1 MLTYVRKANKVILFQ
16 FTTLTTC
23 LKLLQFYNVRLSPAR
38 ARVIR
43 DVNSPLK
50 CVGLHTLCC
59 NFALLGVE
67 FLSPFKGQEQCFTQL
82 H

>member
-1 MLTYVRKANKVILFQ
+1 MLTYFRKSNKVVLFQ
-16 FTTLTTC
+16 FTMC

-38 ARVIR
+38 GRVIR

-59 NFALLGVE
+59 NFALLQRVKL
-67 FLSPFKGQEQCFTQL
+67 LSPFKEQGQCFTQL